1 MIAMHDHDRHD
12 DQADA
17 DARPILLIV
26 DDEAEIRVALEDLFE
41 DRYTVLSAASG
52 KAALALIADG
62 HDIAVILSDQ
72 RMPEMPGN
80 VFLAQAR
87 AFTRAEPL
95 LLTGYADLSAI
106 VSAVNEGAIGGYAH
120 KPWDADALTT
130 MVAAAAE
137 RWRLRRVLSFE
148 QAVFAGLS
156 ERSADAISVV
166 DSGGRVVRSNARA
179 IESPVDQADAVALAE
194 GVYTE
199 TEQRR
204 EAADGQVRWIR
215 TRRLPFVAEGIGPHL
230 LRIESDETERR
241 QTEQTLH
248 QSEKL
253 RALGTLAGG
262 IAHDFNNLLA
272 AVLGNLELATRN
284 IDPGRA
290 SDPARLARFLG
301 NATDAARRGTAL
313 TQRLLSFSRQRDLAA
328 ETFVPGTAMRAIE
341 DLVVRT
347 MAGRVTVRYDVSD
360 DVWPV
365 RADRGQFELALVNLC
380 INARDAMPDG
390 GEVAL
395 AAGNVPAGME
405 RPDDVPAGDLVRI
418 AVIDHG
424 SGMPEAVRARVYE
437 PFFTTKGPGEGTG
450 LGLPMVQAMAEA
462 AGGTTRI
469 DSRIGAGTTVTIWLP
484 RAGADEV
491 PVVAEPATT
500 ARMTG
505 LRVLLAEDDAG
516 VRSVVTDYLTELGHR
531 PVPVANAAMALDV
544 LETDAAFDALVTD
557 FAMPGLSGLE
567 LAAQVRA
574 RWPRIAVLLVTGFAE
589 VGPGP
594 VDIPFIIKPFDRD
607 ALQHMLCD
615 AVTRIS
621 ESDRPATS

>member
-1 MIAMHDHDRHD
+1 MTDTHD
-12 DQADA
+12 DDPTAL
-17 DARPILLIV
+17 RPILLIV

-41 DRYTVLSAASG
+41 ERYRVLTAASG

-62 HDIAVILSDQ
+62 HDVAVILSDQ

-80 VFLAQAR
+80 VFLARARDRSQAE
-87 AFTRAEPL
+87 AL

-137 RWRLRRVLSFE
+137 RWRLRRRLAFE

-156 ERSADAISVV
+156 DRSADAISVV
-166 DSGGRVVRSNARA
+166 NARGVVVRSNGRP
-179 IESPVDQADAVALAE
+179 IEGPVDAADREALADGIYAE
-194 GVYTE
+194 S
-199 TEQRR
+199 EQRR
-204 EAADGQVRWIR
+204 DAADGQARWIR
-215 TRRLPFVAEGIGPHL
+215 TRRVPFAADGMGPHL
-230 LRIESDETERR
+230 LRIESDETARR

-272 AVLGNLELATRN
+272 AVLGNLELATRT
-284 IDPGRA
+284 IAQGVPA
-290 SDPARLARFLG
+290 DPARLARFLG
-301 NATDAARRGTAL
+301 NATDAAQRGTAL

-328 ETFVPGTAMRAIE
+328 ETFLPGSAMRAIE

-347 MAGRVTVRYDVSD
+347 MAGRVTVRHDVAD

-390 GEVAL
+390 GEVVLEATNL
-395 AAGNVPAGME
+395 PAGMD
-405 RPDDVPAGDLVRI
+405 RPEGVPMGDMVRI

-450 LGLPMVQAMAEA
+450 LGLPMVQAMADA

-469 DSRIGAGTTVTIWLP
+469 ESRIGAGTTVTLWLP
-484 RAGADEV
+484 RAGIA
-491 PVVAEPATT
+491 AAPA
-500 ARMTG
+500 APGQAAAAPMAG
-505 LRVLLAEDDAG
+505 LRILLVEDDAA
-516 VRSVVTDYLTELGHR
+516 VRSVVAEYLADLGHQA
-531 PVPVANAAMALDV
+531 VPVANAALALQRLD
-544 LETDAAFDALVTD
+544 TDAAFDALVTD
-557 FAMPGLSGLE
+557 FAMPGMSGLE
-567 LAAQVRA
+567 LGMQVRA
-574 RWPRIAVLLVTGFAE
+574 RWPGIRLLLMTGFAE
-589 VGPGP
+589 VEPGP
-594 VDIPFIIKPFDRD
+594 MPVASIIKPFDRD
-607 ALQHMLCD
+607 ALRTALCQAMAQGPEND
-615 AVTRIS
+615 GS
-621 ESDRPATS
+621 ATP